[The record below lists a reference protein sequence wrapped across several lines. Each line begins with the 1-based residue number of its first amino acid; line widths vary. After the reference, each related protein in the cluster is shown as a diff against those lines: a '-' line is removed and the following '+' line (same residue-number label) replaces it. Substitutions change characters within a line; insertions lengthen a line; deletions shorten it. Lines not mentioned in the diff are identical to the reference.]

1 MPQVDDFKEF
11 IADWFRD
18 AEAVMAIQN
27 LLDLEDEI
35 TRDITLDFLVREIVT
50 IIKS

>member
-1 MPQVDDFKEF
+1 
-11 IADWFRD
+11 
-18 AEAVMAIQN
+18 MAIQN

-35 TRDITLDFLVREIVT
+35 IRDLTLDFLVREVVE

>member
-1 MPQVDDFKEF
+1 
-11 IADWFRD
+11 
-18 AEAVMAIQN
+18 MALQN

-35 TRDITLDFLVREIVT
+35 VRDLTLDFLIKEIVE

>member
-1 MPQVDDFKEF
+1 
-11 IADWFRD
+11 
-18 AEAVMAIQN
+18 MAIQN

>member
-1 MPQVDDFKEF
+1 
-11 IADWFRD
+11 
-18 AEAVMAIQN
+18 MAIQN

-35 TRDITLDFLVREIVT
+35 TRDLTLDFLVREVVG